1 VGKRITSPT
10 PPDRLEKWKKNWA
23 TPVLLSDE
31 ETEANFDEFTD
42 AFVPNHMHK
51 RFIKTFGVP
60 KAPFGNRFFVD
71 EAVYRNWD
79 TKLSELLPS
88 ATDQAEATV
97 IYANPEGMEAYRMRG
112 QTRRSLRDVIIDDWH
127 GACAIVRGPGTT
139 LYLFIEHKMK
149 GVVVLSRGAGPDL
162 AEADAED

>member
-1 VGKRITSPT
+1 MGKRITSPT

-23 TPVLLSDE
+23 TPVLLSE
-31 ETEANFDEFTD
+31 AETEAEFDEFTE

-88 ATDQAEATV
+88 AADQAEATV
-97 IYANPEGMEAYRMRG
+97 IYANSEGMEAHRMRG
-112 QTRRSLRDVIIDDWH
+112 QTRRTLRDVIIDDWH
-127 GACAIVRGPGTT
+127 GACAIVRSQGTV

-149 GVVVLSRGAGPDL
+149 GVIVLSRGSS
-162 AEADAED
+162 AEPIVDQEE